1 MEREELWG
9 ANPLRPGEGYQT
21 QWEMLKDL
29 SAWVDLLLYEYY
41 RRHQWLGPDS
51 ELRNMLGL
59 VVSREEFEHNL
70 TRASQTGLAS
80 VLSPEESEQIAF
92 AKQVVLLRL
101 KHTETEFPLLHLFS
115 RCQLDEFMQ
124 ECVILSYLGMVD
136 KKYEKLFA
144 YLQDDMTA
152 RNPSTALAVQLFLPA
167 GKSVETYLARFSRH
181 DDSGAEL
188 IFDKEALQ
196 RGNLVLRDA
205 VVEFLFSGTI
215 SDQQGCRLYDGTV
228 NRPQNPLIV
237 QQDIAKQLDQ
247 IMEDSGSFR
256 VLMNGPSG
264 GGKRF
269 QLEHLMSRR
278 GYRCVFADLGNDEWE
293 RTAETGALFARL
305 TDAYLCLYHL
315 DRKNESGD
323 LVPPDAGMLSVLQHL
338 NSGKNKVFFLSELPI
353 HALSGGLEVEI
364 ELPAL
369 TEQQRYELFDSALKS
384 AGHAQ
389 DWTTEQLA
397 STFRFGPRQIVCAC
411 EQAVG
416 LARLNGDPA
425 ISGELIHRCCYRQ
438 AVHKLGDLASRI
450 PAAHTWDDVVL
461 PDVQKNLL
469 KRACTHILHQH
480 QVYYRW
486 GFEKKISYGRGLSI
500 LFAGAP
506 GTGKTMCAQVIA
518 QQLNMELY
526 KINIS
531 QIVSKYI
538 GETEK
543 NLRAVFKEA
552 KHASCILFFDECDAL
567 FGKRSEVKDSH
578 DRNANVEVAYL
589 LQQIEEYDGVCVLAT
604 NLIGNIDAAFLRRIT
619 YVVHFPFPNP
629 EMRENIYRRMLPDAA
644 PVSDDIDWKFLGE
657 KFELSGGHIKNI
669 VLAAA
674 FMAAEEGEP
683 ISMRQLLRAAVTEM
697 RKNEIVVVREQLR
710 EYADLLED

>member
-1 MEREELWG
+1 MEREELFA
-9 ANPLRPGEGYQT
+9 ANPPRLGEGYQT
-21 QWEMLKDL
+21 QWEMLQDL

-80 VLSPEESEQIAF
+80 VLSPEEAEQISLAR
-92 AKQVVLLRL
+92 QVVSIRL
-101 KHTETEFPLLHLFS
+101 KRTDAEFPLLQLFARCHLDDFL
-115 RCQLDEFMQ
+115 QN
-124 ECVILSYLGMVD
+124 CVILAYLAVVD

-144 YLQDDMTA
+144 YLQDDMTS
-152 RNPSTALAVQLFLPA
+152 RTPSAALAVQLFLPA
-167 GKSVETYLARFSRH
+167 GESMEAYLGRFSRH
-181 DDSGAEL
+181 DGSGADL
-188 IFDKEALQ
+188 VFDAEAMG
-196 RGNLVLRDA
+196 RGSLALRDA
-205 VVEFLFSGTI
+205 VVEFLFSGTL
-215 SDQQGCRLYDGTV
+215 SDRPGCRLFDGAL
-228 NRPQNPLIV
+228 NRPRQQLVV
-237 QQDIAKQLDQ
+237 QREAARQLDQ
-247 IMEDSGSFR
+247 IMEDPGACRILLS
-256 VLMNGPSG
+256 GPSG

-269 QLEHLMSRR
+269 QLEHLMARR
-278 GYRCVFADLGNDEWE
+278 RSRCVFADLGNDDWE
-293 RTAETGALFARL
+293 RTAAAAALYARL

-315 DRKNESGD
+315 DRKSESAD
-323 LVPPDAGMLSVLQHL
+323 PAPPDAEMLAALHRL
-338 NSGKNKVFFLSELPI
+338 DSGKNKVFFLSETPI
-353 HALSGGLEVEI
+353 HAISGGLEAEI
-364 ELPAL
+364 ELPPL
-369 TEQQRYELFDSALKS
+369 TEQERYELFCSALGS
-384 AGHAQ
+384 AGPVEGC
-389 DWTTEQLA
+389 TPEQLA
-397 STFRFGPRQIVCAC
+397 STFRFVPRQIVCAC
-411 EQAVG
+411 EQAAG
-416 LARLNGDPA
+416 LARLNGESA
-425 ISGELIHRCCYRQ
+425 ISAALLHRCCYRQ

-450 PAAHTWDDVVL
+450 PAAHDWGDVVL
-461 PDVQKNLL
+461 PDAQKNLL
-469 KRACTHILHQH
+469 KQACTHILHQH

-486 GFEKKISYGRGLSI
+486 GFEQKISYGRGLSI

-518 QQLNMELY
+518 RQLNMELY
-526 KINIS
+526 KINLS

-543 NLRAVFKEA
+543 NLRAVFREA

-619 YVVHFPFPNP
+619 YVVHFPFPDP
-629 EMRENIYRRMLPDAA
+629 EMRENIYRRMLPEAA
-644 PVSDDIDWKFLGE
+644 PVSEDIDWKFLGE

-674 FMAAEEGEP
+674 FMAASQEEP
-683 ISMRQLLRAAVTEM
+683 ISMRQLLRAAVNEM